1 MLVLAAL
8 QWEVDRAAGEQDA
21 YGLLSEVEKNM
32 TSTFEEHAS
41 VPVAGQSAKYPSG
54 GSSSATDSGDSDSET
69 TGSFCPPDVA
79 SISSSDDGNDT
90 YETAES
96 PEFIDSMIEM

>member
-8 QWEVDRAAGEQDA
+8 QWEVDRAAGEQHA

-41 VPVAGQSAKYPSG
+41 VPVIGQSAKKS
-54 GSSSATDSGDSDSET
+54 
-69 TGSFCPPDVA
+69 V
-79 SISSSDDGNDT
+79 
-90 YETAES
+90 
-96 PEFIDSMIEM
+96 